1 MFGKSRG
8 GVRLAYALSR
18 FSKQQQVKEKLMR
31 TETEAQ
37 KKARLAREK
46 RERQQALVGLGIGA
60 VILTVLIGAMSS
72 QNRFV
77 RYFSRGVFIVIVL
90 AIIGLIV
97 KANS

>member
-1 MFGKSRG
+1 
-8 GVRLAYALSR
+8 
-18 FSKQQQVKEKLMR
+18 MR
-31 TETEAQ
+31 CAQIAPLCDGEICYNVAKAQ

-46 RERQQALVGLGIGA
+46 RERQQALVGLGVGA

-72 QNRFV
+72 QNRLV

-97 KANS
+97 RN

>member
-1 MFGKSRG
+1 
-8 GVRLAYALSR
+8 
-18 FSKQQQVKEKLMR
+18 MR

-46 RERQQALVGLGIGA
+46 KERQQALVGLGVGA

-72 QNRFV
+72 QNRRV
-77 RYFSRGVFIVIVL
+77 RYFSRGAFIVIVL
-90 AIIGLIV
+90 AIIGLII

>member
-1 MFGKSRG
+1 M
-8 GVRLAYALSR
+8 
-18 FSKQQQVKEKLMR
+18 
-31 TETEAQ
+31 ETEAQ

-60 VILTVLIGAMSS
+60 AILTILIGSMSNE
-72 QNRFV
+72 NRFV

-97 KANS
+97 RN